1 MTRPKVW
8 ARGTNCTTSCH
19 NIMFQKYKIIFIIYD
34 YMKQLIV
41 LNQMEIRNLPNR

>member
-1 MTRPKVW
+1 
-8 ARGTNCTTSCH
+8 
-19 NIMFQKYKIIFIIYD
+19 MFQKYKIIFIIYD